1 MQLGQQADKAYGQD
15 GSIQSD
21 HKKYK
26 QVLIQVM
33 SKQILTLVE
42 EKEVN
47 PENVHVYLEICV
59 YMNIY
64 VCNNNL

>member
-1 MQLGQQADKAYGQD
+1 
-15 GSIQSD
+15 
-21 HKKYK
+21 
-26 QVLIQVM
+26 M

-64 VCNNNL
+64 ACNNNLLKKKERDHDLKDRRKGCMVGFEVRKGKGEM